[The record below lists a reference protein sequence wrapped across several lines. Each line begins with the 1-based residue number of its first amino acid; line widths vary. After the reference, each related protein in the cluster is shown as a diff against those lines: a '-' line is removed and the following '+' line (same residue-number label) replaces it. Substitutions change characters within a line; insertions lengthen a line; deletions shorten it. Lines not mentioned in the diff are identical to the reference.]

1 MSRAI
6 KGSERGELHNQYKD
20 GKHQPQEVDARL
32 GVSTNNLVSSGIMG
46 NVALLNVD
54 PPIYRLIH
62 EKLNS
67 KLNLEDLTALEQLY
81 NGLEQGRVC
90 VDALVLGVS
99 LEEPV
104 RIAQRIQSLGIDI
117 PVLILTEPEQYQ
129 KLKNALKF
137 APFIGNDVLLCSIA
151 NAEYL
156 PQKLYDAVERVH
168 KRRRYIG
175 SMKAAQVSLG
185 SISRSRPP
193 ITSYYERLL
202 DHAPIGVVNIN
213 INGAILNLNRHACQ
227 VLDINERDALGTL
240 LGDLFTES
248 ERDRL
253 QAIIARCVAPLGR
266 RMSEIFQIGIN
277 PIRFVELN
285 ASSFVDR
292 SGQLGATIILQDV
305 SDRIHAEEDRNK
317 ALDELRAS
325 EHRYRELVETMS
337 EALALT
343 DAQYNITFINQR
355 FCDLFG
361 YAGEEIIGQP
371 LIDLVHENTKDI
383 MLQRMA
389 DNPSVDQESFETTWL
404 RKDGNLIYTLTS
416 PKSIF
421 NENQQ
426 YMGCLGV
433 FTDITDRKEVEQREK
448 LHMLELAQASRVS
461 TIGEMSSQI
470 AHELAQPLS
479 AIGGLSTALL
489 KLLDAGTSS
498 FDDITDSLI
507 SIQTQANRAREI
519 IIRLRDFVRND
530 ELRQVSINLNDLIN
544 SVIRLANVDAY
555 WSDIKIVLLLDDN
568 LPNVTGDGILIE
580 QVLLN
585 LVRNACHAMQDIC
598 SDSKILTISSRQDDS
613 ENIRISVEDT
623 GPGLN
628 ESMLKQV
635 CQPFFS
641 TKEKGMG
648 MGLAIARSVV
658 EAHAGQ
664 MLVSNTPQ
672 GGASFSFTLPINAD
686 E

>member
-1 MSRAI
+1 MSRAN
-6 KGSERGELHNQYKD
+6 KGNPNDKPNDQLKD
-20 GKHQPQEVDARL
+20 GRHLHQDFDSRL
-32 GVSTNNLVSSGIMG
+32 GASSGHFTPRSTKG
-46 NVALLNVD
+46 NVALLNVE
-54 PPIYRLIH
+54 PTIYRFIH
-62 EKLNS
+62 GKLRTKLNF
-67 KLNLEDLTALEQLY
+67 EDLSALEQLY
-81 NGLEQGRVC
+81 NGLEQGRVLI
-90 VDALVLGVS
+90 DALMLGVS

-104 RIAQRIQSLGIDI
+104 RIAQRIHSLGIDI
-117 PVLILTEPEQYQ
+117 PVLILTEPEQYE

-137 APFIGNDVLLCSIA
+137 APFIGSDVLLCSIA
-151 NAEYL
+151 NAESL
-156 PQKLYDAVERVH
+156 PQKLFDAVERVH
-168 KRRRYIG
+168 KRRRYKG
-175 SMKAAQVSLG
+175 SMKAAQISLG
-185 SISRSRPP
+185 SISGSRPT

-213 INGAILNLNRHACQ
+213 ISGAILNLNRHACQ
-227 VLDINERDALGTL
+227 VLNINERDALGSHL
-240 LGDLFTES
+240 SDLFTVT

-253 QAIIARCVAPLGR
+253 QAIIARCVAPLGK

-277 PIRFVELN
+277 PAQFVELN

-305 SDRIHAEEDRNK
+305 SGRIRAEEDRKK

-343 DAQYNITFINQR
+343 DAMFNITFVNQR

-361 YAGEEIIGQP
+361 YTSEEIIGQP
-371 LIDLVHENTKDI
+371 LIDLVHEDTKEI
-383 MLQRMA
+383 MRQRMA
-389 DNPSVDQESFETTWL
+389 ASPCIEQDSFETSWI
-404 RKDGNLIYTLTS
+404 RKDNHIIYTLTS

-421 NENQQ
+421 DQSQQ
-426 YMGCLGV
+426 YTGCLGV
-433 FTDITDRKEVEQREK
+433 FTDITDRKEVEHREK

-489 KLLDAGTSS
+489 KLIDTGTSS
-498 FDDITDSLI
+498 SDDIIDSLV

-530 ELRQVSINLNDLIN
+530 ELRKIPVNLNDLIN
-544 SVIRLANVDAY
+544 SVIRLANVDAT
-555 WSDIKIVLLLDDN
+555 WSGIKIVLLLDES

-585 LVRNACHAMQDIC
+585 LVRNACHAMQDVC
-598 SDSKILTISSRQDDS
+598 SGNKILTISSQLDDS
-613 ENIRISVEDT
+613 KHIRISVEDT

-628 ESMLKQV
+628 EAMLKQV

-641 TKEKGMG
+641 TKEEGMG

-658 EAHAGQ
+658 EAHSGQ
-664 MLVSNTPQ
+664 MLVSNAPH
-672 GGASFSFTLPINAD
+672 GGASFGFILPITVD